1 MLVTNEFTAV
11 RKEYERGRLLEIN
24 APADPLVMFN
34 EWMAEA
40 VAANIREP
48 NAMTVA
54 TATPD
59 GRPSARVILLKGVD
73 ARGFSFFTNYASRKG
88 EELAA
93 NPWAALCF
101 WWGVLERQIR
111 IEGMIE
117 KLPAEESDAY
127 YQSRPFGAR
136 VGAHASTQSQVIA
149 SRDILEARYFD
160 LMARYSEE
168 NPPQRPAHWGGYL
181 LRPSQMEFWQG
192 GPHRLHDRLR
202 YTREENDEW
211 QIERLSP

>member
-1 MLVTNEFTAV
+1 MTNEFTAV
-11 RKEYERGRLLEIN
+11 RKEYERGRLLEVN

-101 WWGVLERQIR
+101 WWGMLERQIR
-111 IEGMIE
+111 IEGQVE

-127 YQSRPFGAR
+127 YQSRPLGAR
-136 VGAHASTQSQVIA
+136 VGAHTSKQSQVIT
-149 SRDILEARYFD
+149 SRDVLEARYFE
-160 LMARYSEE
+160 LMNHYSEE
-168 NPPQRPAHWGGYL
+168 SPPQRPAHWGGYL
-181 LRPSQMEFWQG
+181 LIPSLIEFWQG
-192 GPHRLHDRLR
+192 GPHRLHDRLC
-202 YTREENDEW
+202 YTRQETGEW
-211 QIERLSP
+211 KIERLSP

>member
-1 MLVTNEFTAV
+1 MTIEFTSV
-11 RKEYERGRLLEIN
+11 RKEYERGRLLEAN
-24 APADPLVMFN
+24 VPADPLILFN
-34 EWMAEA
+34 VWMAEA

-54 TATPD
+54 TATAD
-59 GRPSARVILLKGVD
+59 GHPSARVLLLKGVD
-73 ARGFSFFTNYASRKG
+73 AAGFSFFTNYSSHKG
-88 EELAA
+88 EELAV
-93 NPWAALCF
+93 NPWVALCF

-111 IEGMIE
+111 IEGKAE

-127 YQSRPFGAR
+127 YNSRPLGAR

-149 SRDILEARYFD
+149 SRDVLEARYFN
-160 LMARYSEE
+160 LMHHFSEE
-168 NPPQRPAHWGGYL
+168 NPPPRPAHWGGYL
-181 LRPSQMEFWQG
+181 VRPALIEFWQG

-202 YTREENDEW
+202 YSRQADGTW

>member
-1 MLVTNEFTAV
+1 MTNEFTAV
-11 RKEYERGRLLEIN
+11 RKEYERGRLLEVN
-24 APADPLVMFN
+24 APTDPLVMFN

-93 NPWAALCF
+93 NPWVALCF

-111 IEGMIE
+111 IEGKIE

-149 SRDILEARYFD
+149 NRDVLEARYFE
-160 LMARYSEE
+160 LMAHYSEE

-181 LRPSQMEFWQG
+181 LRPSLIEFWQG

-202 YTREENDEW
+202 YTREDDSEW
-211 QIERLSP
+211 KIERLSP